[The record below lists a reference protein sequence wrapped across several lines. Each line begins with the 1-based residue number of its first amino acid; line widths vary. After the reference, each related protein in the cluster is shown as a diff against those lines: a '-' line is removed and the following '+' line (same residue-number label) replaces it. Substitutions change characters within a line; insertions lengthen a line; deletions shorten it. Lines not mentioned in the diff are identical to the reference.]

1 METIAIYSESIIST
15 YGFNLLER
23 LIMGHVDVTFD
34 QLSRW
39 GALLQ
44 DIAHEPAFRLVWA
57 QSCRPGGIEFYFLCD
72 DKQWHMI
79 KPFFVQCAKDKVG
92 TWRPC
97 SEAVDLLF
105 FQGPHFGD
113 RYGIMDYTHKALS
126 DKQIPVLA
134 TVCSVATIYLML
146 PGGRG
151 ETAKNELAR
160 VFNIPMQKRAVTS
173 MDSTSQNQTKG
184 IGPDR

>member
-15 YGFNLLER
+15 YGFNLMER
-23 LIMGHVDVTFD
+23 LIMGHVEMTFD
-34 QLSRW
+34 QLKRW
-39 GALLQ
+39 GAFLQ

-57 QSCRPGGIEFYFLCD
+57 QSCRPDGIKLYLLCD
-72 DKQWHMI
+72 EVQWHRI
-79 KPFFVQCAKDKVG
+79 KPFLLQHTEETAG
-92 TWRPC
+92 TWRRYT
-97 SEAVDLLF
+97 EAVDLLF

-113 RYGIMDYTHKALS
+113 RYGILDYTHKALT

-134 TVCSVATIYLML
+134 TVCSVATIYLMF

-160 VFNIPMQKRAVTS
+160 VFTIPMQKRI
-173 MDSTSQNQTKG
+173 
-184 IGPDR
+184 IG